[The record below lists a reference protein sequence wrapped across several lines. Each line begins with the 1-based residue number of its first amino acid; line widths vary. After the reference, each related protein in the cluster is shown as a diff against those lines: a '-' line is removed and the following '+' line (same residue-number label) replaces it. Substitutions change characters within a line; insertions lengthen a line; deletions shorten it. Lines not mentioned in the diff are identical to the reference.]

1 MKLYFSPGACSFSP
15 HVVMNELGLQFDLV
29 KVDMKSKKLA
39 SGGDYTAI
47 NPKGYVPALE
57 LDNGELLTEGPAIVQ
72 YLADMKPELGLAPK
86 AGTAERYRLMEM
98 LNFITTEIHKGFSPL
113 FNADGMV
120 SSKEGNTQLRDFT
133 KSKLGQRIGYLAGIL
148 AKQPYLLGDKVTV
161 ADVYLMTCLR
171 WSAYVGYD
179 LSSWPSITAFLT
191 RMHDRPSVQMAIK
204 AEGLKG

>member
-15 HVVMNELGLQFDLV
+15 HVVLNELGLKFDLV

-39 SGGDYTAI
+39 SGGDYTAV

-86 AGTAERYRLMEM
+86 AGTVERYRLMEM

-120 SSKEGNTQLRDFT
+120 PSKEGNTQLRDFT
-133 KSKLGQRIGYLAGIL
+133 KSRLGQRIGFLDGIL
-148 AKQPYLLGDKVTV
+148 AKQPYLLGDKMTV

-171 WSAYVGYD
+171 WSVYVGFD
-179 LSSWPSITAFLT
+179 LSAWPAVTSFMG
-191 RMHDRPSVQMAIK
+191 RMQDRPSVQMAIK

>member
-15 HVVMNELGLQFDLV
+15 HVVMNELGLKFDLV
-29 KVDMKSKKLA
+29 KVDMKAKKLA

-86 AGTAERYRLMEM
+86 AGTVERYRLMEM

-120 SSKEGNTQLRDFT
+120 PSKEGNTQLRDFT
-133 KSKLGQRIGYLAGIL
+133 KTKLGLRVGYLADIL
-148 AKQPYLLGDKVTV
+148 AKQPYLLGEKMTV

-171 WSAYVGYD
+171 WSAYTGFD
-179 LSSWPSITAFLT
+179 LSAWPSITGFMA
-191 RMHDRPSVQMAIK
+191 RMQDRPSVQMAIK